1 MWRLDN
7 KGIPLGESAL
17 GRLGEAEGKTLFRC
31 PSISQMLWLKAP
43 RRSLGSARRNDIVN
57 SFLSSDL
64 ADSSLNLAPSAA
76 ADMSCPWEPG
86 PSAGTVGANL
96 EIAVHTACLA
106 TGS

>member
-1 MWRLDN
+1 MTVARPTHGPGPSLWSRVSSFFPVIIMWRLVN

-17 GRLGEAEGKTLFRC
+17 GRLDEAEGKTLFRC
-31 PSISQMLWLKAP
+31 PSMIHMLWLKVP

-76 ADMSCPWEPG
+76 ADMSCP
-86 PSAGTVGANL
+86 
-96 EIAVHTACLA
+96 
-106 TGS
+106 